1 MLLIFVD
8 GIPHEIYET
17 KNCTPRLFSSTPR
30 GATVLLFFLSI
41 VLIGLVCALI
51 YVQRTKL
58 QKKIEP
64 ILDSMNKRVR
74 YTSIAAGDTREDL

>member
-1 MLLIFVD
+1 M
-8 GIPHEIYET
+8 
-17 KNCTPRLFSSTPR
+17 FSSTAR
-30 GATVLLFFLSI
+30 GATILLFLLSI

-64 ILDSMNKRVR
+64 ILDSVNKKVR
-74 YTSIAAGDTREDL
+74 YTSIATGDTREDV